1 VVFASG
7 FLVFG
12 GWFNISNGFL
22 EGVLLLTL
30 YFLVGPFYLRWV
42 TMSPRL
48 FYDKDCSLEQL
59 KGKTVVFIG
68 YGNQGRA
75 QALNLVS
82 YRERIEYPT

>member
-1 VVFASG
+1 VVS
-7 FLVFG
+7 LY
-12 GWFNISNGFL
+12 L
-22 EGVLLLTL
+22 EAGLTSQTAFWKESCFLTL
-30 YFLVGPFYLRWV
+30 YILVGPFCLSWV